1 MNNFIEPSVGKITKK
16 NLLKYTDNCNAI
28 RIGYNAIIY
37 PNCKNPNEIVKIC
50 LSGRLDF
57 LMEVYAMS
65 ILGPE
70 DISPKL
76 IEYYWCNKNIKLKD
90 IVSES
95 AFDENKEKREHL
107 NYEDEYEGVGII
119 IMEKIDNI
127 ISNSED
133 GSRTPLIY
141 RSIVFQK
148 IMHSYKLGFIPAEP
162 DVLVFINKE
171 NDVDARILDWGNY
184 GSIEQ
189 SKKDYNE
196 ENLDIV
202 LRYLGLTSFKEKIK
216 KSKSNRSDAGGR
228 RKKSRSKNRKSGGRK
243 KSRSKKK
250 KSGGRKKSRSKRK
263 KSGTRK

>member
-1 MNNFIEPSVGKITKK
+1 MDEFIEPSLNYITKK
-16 NLLKYTDNCNAI
+16 NLLKYTDNCEPI

-37 PNCKNPNEIVKIC
+37 SNCKNSNEIVKIC
-50 LSGRLDF
+50 LSGQLDF

-95 AFDENKEKREHL
+95 AFDENKEKRERL

-141 RSIVFQK
+141 RSIVFEK
-148 IMHSYKLGFIPAEP
+148 IMHAYKLGFIPAEP

-184 GSIEQ
+184 GGIKQ

-216 KSKSNRSDAGGR
+216 KSKSNKGDAGSRRKKTRSKRRKSRGV
-228 RKKSRSKNRKSGGRK
+228 RKKSRNKRR
-243 KSRSKKK
+243 
-250 KSGGRKKSRSKRK
+250 KSRSKRRK
-263 KSGTRK
+263 SVRRKSGRI